1 MENLSLTV
9 KNIKTK
15 VLALVKKQQQTQD
28 QLEQERKKV
37 MQLNEE
43 IARLKV
49 EINELE
55 NRNNVLKITGN
66 TSDGGNRE
74 MKLKLNELVREVDK
88 CIAQFNK

>member
-15 VLALVKKQQQTQD
+15 VLALAKKHEQALD
-28 QLEQERKKV
+28 QLELEQKKV
-37 MQLNEE
+37 VQLSEE
-43 IARLKV
+43 IAQLRL
-49 EINELE
+49 EINELGD
-55 NRNNVLKITGN
+55 RNSVLKLAGN
-66 TSDGGNRE
+66 SSEGSNRE

>member
-15 VLALVKKQQQTQD
+15 VLALVKKQQQTLD

-55 NRNNVLKITGN
+55 DRNNVLKITGN

>member
-15 VLALVKKQQQTQD
+15 VLALVKKQQQTLD

-55 NRNNVLKITGN
+55 DRNNVLIITGN

>member
-9 KNIKTK
+9 KNIKIK
-15 VLALVKKQQQTQD
+15 VLALVKKQQQTLD

-55 NRNNVLKITGN
+55 DRNNVLKITGN